1 MAVNVVRYARNV
13 AKSFGYAAVDVLGDL
28 NPVIKSFSE
37 TNDDL
42 SKELY
47 SAVTDWKGTTK
58 KIKTSIVE
66 SDLYE
71 FASAYKKNL
80 FEDLKNGTFY
90 NKTREDEYA
99 QRISGWSDEQLKEEF
114 SDMFDDDDDFNFD
127 NDK

>member
-13 AKSFGYAAVDVLGDL
+13 AKSFSYAAVDVLGDL

-66 SDLYE
+66 SDL
-71 FASAYKKNL
+71 FSRALSA
-80 FEDLKNGTFY
+80 LKRRY
-90 NKTREDEYA
+90 CC
-99 QRISGWSDEQLKEEF
+99 I
-114 SDMFDDDDDFNFD
+114 
-127 NDK
+127 